1 MSMATPSANRKS
13 VVTRWLL
20 RLFSYDG
27 VLPALVFLIPGLLSV
42 AIGAGAII
50 ELTAVALPIIAYF
63 WRMAIGLRHIE
74 TNGCSRI
81 VRRIQK
87 CWLFVGLLALL
98 LVDAFMILTW
108 NIPRNALSVQDYIT
122 TFYIY
127 LVYVLCLA
135 VSTYPGRYRFI
146 PEENLRHA

>member
-1 MSMATPSANRKS
+1 MATPLVNRKS
-13 VVTRWLL
+13 VVSRWLL

-27 VLPALVFLIPGLLSV
+27 LLPALVFVIPGLLAV

-74 TNGCSRI
+74 TNDCSCI

-108 NIPRNALSVQDYIT
+108 NIPRNALSIQDYIT
-122 TFYIY
+122 TFCIY

-135 VSTYPGRYRFI
+135 VSTYPGR
-146 PEENLRHA
+146 